1 MSGAEHRVM
10 SGAEHRVMSESLVE
24 SVEFDGL
31 PITFDARVLRPR
43 PWTAEQS
50 RWADRLLADLPAGP
64 VLELCCGAGHI
75 GLAAIAR
82 NDRHLVCVDADP
94 VAMEFARVN
103 AQAAGLADRVEQRLG
118 LMDDVLLPGETFSLV
133 LADPPWVVSDEV
145 RRYPDDPPFAID
157 GGSEGLQVARRCWRL
172 IEHHL
177 HPDGEA
183 LLQLGTVDQVAALV
197 SIGDGSLRCVETRQF
212 EGGVVARL
220 NPK

>member
-1 MSGAEHRVM
+1 MSDA
-10 SGAEHRVMSESLVE
+10 LVE
-24 SVEFDGL
+24 SIDFEGL
-31 PITFDARVLRPR
+31 RITFDARVLRPR
-43 PWTAEQS
+43 PWTAGQS
-50 RWADRLLADLPAGP
+50 NWAARLLADLPAGP

-75 GLAAIAR
+75 GLAAITR

-94 VAMEFARVN
+94 VAAEFARNN

-118 LMDDVLLPGETFSLV
+118 LMDDVLLPGETFPLI

-145 RRYPDDPPFAID
+145 NRYPEDPPFAID
-157 GGSEGLQVARRCWRL
+157 GGPEGLHVARRCWRV

-177 HPDGEA
+177 HQDGQA

-197 SIGDGSLRCVETRQF
+197 SMGDGSLRCVETRQF

-220 NPK
+220 VHAP